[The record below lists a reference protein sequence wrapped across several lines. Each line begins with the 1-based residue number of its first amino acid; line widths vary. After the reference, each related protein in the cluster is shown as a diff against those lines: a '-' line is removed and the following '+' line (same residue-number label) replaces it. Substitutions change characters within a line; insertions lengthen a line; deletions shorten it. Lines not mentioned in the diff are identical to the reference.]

1 VASQPGSCF
10 PEHDIV
16 VEVAAPPGTFPL
28 ERLQP
33 SATEPVSQR
42 GPQPLL
48 GPDAVDTYWGLLA
61 ALPLALLAT
70 FPPVLNRLL
79 TLVVA

>member
-1 VASQPGSCF
+1 
-10 PEHDIV
+10 
-16 VEVAAPPGTFPL
+16 L
-28 ERLQP
+28 RRLQP